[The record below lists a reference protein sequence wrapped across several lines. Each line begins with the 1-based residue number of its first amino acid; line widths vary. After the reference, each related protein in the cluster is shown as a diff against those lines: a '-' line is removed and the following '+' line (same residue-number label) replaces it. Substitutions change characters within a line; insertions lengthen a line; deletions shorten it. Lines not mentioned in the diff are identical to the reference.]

1 VHICLVLVYCD
12 LVIQTISIPEKVW
25 AERYVES
32 KNPPGH
38 TIGMIAASD
47 KTPLMI
53 GLGNKEMHP
62 LLLSIANIDAGV
74 RMKAT

>member
-1 VHICLVLVYCD
+1 MV
-12 LVIQTISIPEKVW
+12 
-25 AERYVES
+25 
-32 KNPPGH
+32 
-38 TIGMIAASD
+38 GMIAASD